1 MVATGRDGTQT
12 AQVTAPITF
21 SDITKVAILG
31 VGGVNFLLLFAFIYI
46 LFERAPFSVP
56 VLLLPKNWLMIAFL
70 LSATGYHI
78 FEAMDLSQLQLG
90 SGKPGVS
97 PVKPILMCINLLAN
111 KIIITTS
118 GVLLACIDLT
128 FLTTSLQTV
137 FSRTLEVIEF
147 RGSQSRGAQYY
158 KIVARYSAQA
168 SFGMVLA
175 FITFIGSA
183 VTKLIQSKQ
192 DETNPVQWLTSLYY
206 CFTVLLHLFVLGIGF
221 SLVQMKI
228 VIDATK
234 ERVTVVRVER
244 KPSIGAAL
252 DRVGEKRM
260 GRREGSDARK
270 QSKESLEMKRNS
282 DGLQGILVGNG
293 KETADLLRPG
303 EEHGQRKMSNPN
315 LSKQAAMRA
324 KLSDIE
330 PLRKTRSDDNL

>member
-1 MVATGRDGTQT
+1 M
-12 AQVTAPITF
+12 
-21 SDITKVAILG
+21 IL
-31 VGGVNFLLLFAFIYI
+31 
-46 LFERAPFSVP
+46 
-56 VLLLPKNWLMIAFL
+56 FL

-97 PVKPILMCINLLAN
+97 PVKVTSSIFATFMQTSYMWYQWHRTFPILHTSLHPIFLRVLTTMMAFTSFLFSLQPILMCINLLAN

-128 FLTTSLQTV
+128 FLVTSLQTV

-168 SFGMVLA
+168 SLGMVLA

-192 DETNPVQWLTSLYY
+192 DETNPVQWMTSLYY
-206 CFTVLLHLFVLGIGF
+206 CFTVLLHLLVLGIGF

-260 GRREGSDARK
+260 DRREGSDAHK

-315 LSKQAAMRA
+315 LSKQAVMRA